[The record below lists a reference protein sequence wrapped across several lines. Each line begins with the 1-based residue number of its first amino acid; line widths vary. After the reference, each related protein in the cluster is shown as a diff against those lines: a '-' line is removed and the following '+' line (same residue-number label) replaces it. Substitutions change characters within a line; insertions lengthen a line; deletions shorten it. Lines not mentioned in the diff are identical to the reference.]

1 MLYVT
6 THTLCSVNV
15 FYVSVSTS
23 SFQRPGD
30 DGMYGEYDVD
40 HDDEEEEEAE
50 GFSLRGLSGGRHTLE
65 YNQSRVHRSTNK
77 KRRELALVE
86 VR

>member
-50 GFSLRGLSGGRHTLE
+50 GEIMYICFIFMCGCM
-65 YNQSRVHRSTNK
+65 
-77 KRRELALVE
+77 
-86 VR
+86 